1 MAGVPER
8 NLVTHDAGPTEQPRP
23 LDCVLAEAVADG
35 VDRRFEPIE
44 ARARGPT
51 GSPAALSAPI
61 TSAAVEKEIRS
72 ILLGLIPTCVLTG
85 KPEMREVGQRTQP
98 VLATWVIRSKKRRWL
113 LRDRAFPWAW
123 NWMEGQRDPIPL
135 T

>member
-8 NLVTHDAGPTEQPRP
+8 NPVTHDAGPTEQPRP

-35 VDRRFEPIE
+35 VDRCFEPVE

-85 KPEMREVGQRTQP
+85 T
-98 VLATWVIRSKKRRWL
+98 A
-113 LRDRAFPWAW
+113 
-123 NWMEGQRDPIPL
+123 PL
-135 T
+135 DGG

>member
-1 MAGVPER
+1 MAS
-8 NLVTHDAGPTEQPRP
+8 
-23 LDCVLAEAVADG
+23 AVA
-35 VDRRFEPIE
+35 REPVE

-85 KPEMREVGQRTQP
+85 KPDMRGGGQRTQP
-98 VLATWVIRSKKRRWL
+98 LGIRLKRL
-113 LRDRAFPWAW
+113 V
-123 NWMEGQRDPIPL
+123 
-135 T
+135 